1 MNFCSLKEVKKLKAS
16 DSEKMFSTYVTERI
30 NRSSRNH
37 SEKDHRFNIK
47 KKKRHKT
54 RYLNGQ
60 LKEDIQVG
68 NTHVKRHLIPLLI
81 KGITKKYQDT
91 LTRRA
96 KIKIIDISYISCV
109 GDHVEQLKCLPTI
122 Q

>member
-47 KKKRHKT
+47 KKKKTQDKIFEWAIKRGYPSRQYTCEEALNSIINQRNHKEIP
-54 RYLNGQ
+54 GH
-60 LKEDIQVG
+60 
-68 NTHVKRHLIPLLI
+68 TH
-81 KGITKKYQDT
+81 
-91 LTRRA
+91 
-96 KIKIIDISYISCV
+96 
-109 GDHVEQLKCLPTI
+109 
-122 Q
+122 